1 MKQLHDIFSK
11 SPKKKSSV
19 NKNLKVIV
27 DFREKNSSLPALLSG
42 SGFEVDFCELKV
54 GDYIVN
60 DVVIERKEV
69 RDFVG
74 SIINKRI
81 MNQLIELSQVEKK
94 FLFIE
99 GDLDLGGEKFC
110 GINSNAVRGFI
121 LSIGLRYNVP
131 VIFCRDAVESSKFIK
146 VLANKKE
153 KSIDLNFRKRSRNKK
168 EQMEFILEGFSGVGP
183 KGAKKLLL
191 EFGSLEKVFG
201 ASCWELEKVLGKKA
215 EVFRLLSEE
224 Y

>member
-1 MKQLHDIFSK
+1 MTELHDIFSK
-11 SPKKKSSV
+11 SPKEKKGG
-19 NKNLKVIV
+19 KRLKVIV
-27 DFREKNSSLPALLSG
+27 DFREKNSRLPAYLHG
-42 SGFEVDFCELKV
+42 RGFDVDFRELKV

-81 MNQLIELSQVEKK
+81 MRQLCELSQVEKK
-94 FLFIE
+94 FLFVE
-99 GDLDLGGEKFC
+99 GDLDLSEDKFC

-131 VIFCRDAVESSKFIK
+131 VIFVKDFRESVRFME

-153 KSIDLNFRKRSRNKK
+153 RSIDLNFKKKARNKK
-168 EQMEFILEGFSGVGP
+168 EQMEFILEGFSGIGP
-183 KGAKKLLL
+183 VMARKLLE
-191 EFGSLEKVFG
+191 EFGSLSNVFG
-201 ASCWELEKVLGKKA
+201 AGRIELEKVIGKKT
-215 EVFRLLSEE
+215 EVFDLLKKD